1 MPASLRSRLAFVP
14 SLPFTLLVVLMIA
27 LFFAGGSS
35 RADVSG
41 QVIVRT
47 VAVLVMVA
55 AILFGPRPAFES
67 YRALWLIMA
76 GCIALPALQ
85 LIPLPP
91 GIWQVLPGRTFFSQ
105 AAVVAGEPQP
115 WRPLS
120 LSPGAT
126 LNALGSLLIPLS
138 TLLLLSQLKDD
149 EHRHIPTMMLAIFA
163 ASMLIGLIQFTGA
176 NVSAPF
182 GDHGPAEVNGF
193 FDNRNHFAVF
203 LAAGCVLA
211 LAWAFSS
218 RRQER
223 WRVPVAL
230 GLILVFALSI
240 LATGSRA
247 GLIVGLLGLALGALI
262 VRQRVSGSLSR
273 YPKWV
278 LPAALTAV
286 GTVATATVAVSILTD
301 RAVSVNRALNV
312 EAVHDMRA
320 DALPTVINMVATYFP
335 VGTGFG
341 TFDPVFR
348 IHEPFALLSPT
359 YFNHAHNDLL
369 EVVLNG
375 GIPGV
380 LLILAAL
387 YWWGQRTFRVWRTE
401 SEIRPELPKAGSA
414 MIILIIVA
422 SIVDY
427 PVRTPSMMAVMIVA
441 AFWLTAAGVSRG
453 TALPPS
459 GRLL

>member
-14 SLPFTLLVVLMIA
+14 SLPFTLFVVLMIV
-27 LFFAGGSS
+27 LFIAGGSS
-35 RADVSG
+35 RADVLG
-41 QVIVRT
+41 QIIVRI

-76 GCIALPALQ
+76 GCVVLPALQ

-91 GIWQVLPGRTFFSQ
+91 GIWQVLPGRTFLSQ

-126 LNALGSLLIPLS
+126 LNALGSLLVPLS
-138 TLLLLSQLKDD
+138 TLLLLSQLKQD
-149 EHRHIPTMMLAIFA
+149 EHRQVPNMMLAIFA
-163 ASMLIGLIQFTGA
+163 ASMIIGLLQFSGA

-182 GDHGPAEVNGF
+182 GDHGPVEVNGF
-193 FDNRNHFAVF
+193 FDNRNHFALL
-203 LAAGCVLA
+203 LATGCVLA
-211 LAWAFSS
+211 LPWAFSS

-230 GLILVFALSI
+230 GFILLLVLSI

-247 GLIVGLLGLALGALI
+247 GLVVGLLGLALGALI
-262 VRQRVSGSLSR
+262 VWRRVRSGLAR

-278 LPAALTAV
+278 FPAVLVTAAVALI
-286 GTVATATVAVSILTD
+286 ATVALSVATD
-301 RAVSVNRALNV
+301 RAVSVNRAFSV
-312 EAVHDMRA
+312 EALRDMRA
-320 DALPTVINMVATYFP
+320 QAFPAVMKAVATYFP
-335 VGTGFG
+335 IGTGYG

-348 IHEPFALLSPT
+348 IHEPLALLSPT
-359 YFNHAHNDLL
+359 YFNHAHNDLAEL
-369 EVVLNG
+369 VLDG
-375 GIPGV
+375 G
-380 LLILAAL
+380 LLGLLLALSAL
-387 YWWGQRTFRVWRTE
+387 CWWAMRTFRIWHAKIEAQTE
-401 SEIRPELPKAGSA
+401 LAKPGSA
-414 MIILIIVA
+414 MIVLIVVA
-422 SIVDY
+422 SFVDY
-427 PVRTPSMMAVMIVA
+427 PVRTPLMMAVLIIA
-441 AFWLTAAGVSRG
+441 AFWLSTASAARS
-453 TALPPS
+453 TALPPP